1 MMDVKREL
9 FRDHE
14 DHELLLEQIA
24 RTLETSQKTAEL
36 RRCWLAFEENL
47 FDHLDTEERFL
58 FTVTAQAH
66 RLEVE
71 QLRAE
76 HRRIRQA
83 VQTFRVSV
91 ELNIPKKQGIDELR
105 ALLLAHRAH
114 EEGSLHRWL
123 EMDEGVMAQRGVLAI
138 RARRERSSARM
149 RVAVK
154 MSD

>member
-1 MMDVKREL
+1 MIDVKREL

-14 DHELLLEQIA
+14 DHDLLLEQLA
-24 RTLETSQKTAEL
+24 DSLQAKQATAKL
-36 RRCWLAFEENL
+36 HQCWVAFEENL

-71 QLRAE
+71 QLLAE

-83 VQTFRVSV
+83 VVGVSV
-91 ELNIPKKQGIDELR
+91 LVELDKLKKEAIDDLR

-114 EEGSLHRWL
+114 EERSLHRWL
-123 EMDEGVMAQRGVLAI
+123 EVDGGVMAHRGVLAI
-138 RARRERSSARM
+138 RSRRERSSARM
-149 RVAVK
+149 RVAAKVG
-154 MSD
+154 D